1 MNNIGN
7 RSERIVSFKINSKI
21 EFIIDG
27 TRERIYF
34 NESFLILIGR
44 IKGLMISFDQ
54 NEVENILAMKLYRS
68 NLVFDYRCTLSHNY
82 YD

>member
-27 TRERIYF
+27 TRERI
-34 NESFLILIGR
+34 IGR
-44 IKGLMISFDQ
+44 IEGLMISFD
-54 NEVENILAMKLYRS
+54 
-68 NLVFDYRCTLSHNY
+68 
-82 YD
+82 

>member
-27 TRERIYF
+27 TRERIYC

-44 IKGLMISFDQ
+44 IKGLMISFD
-54 NEVENILAMKLYRS
+54 
-68 NLVFDYRCTLSHNY
+68 
-82 YD
+82 